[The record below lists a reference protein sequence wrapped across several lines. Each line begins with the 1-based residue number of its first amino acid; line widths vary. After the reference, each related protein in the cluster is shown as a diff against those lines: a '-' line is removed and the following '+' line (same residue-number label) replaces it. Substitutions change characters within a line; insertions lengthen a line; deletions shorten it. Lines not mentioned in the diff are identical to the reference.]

1 MLLLLMTCGSEG
13 GKELL
18 VAIRNQPASGDTTTT
33 TTRTT
38 FLPLRQSSSS
48 SQLYLLHHI
57 FLILIPCSVSAL
69 LVGRSSVVTFVL
81 AIFIDTGFH
90 NQNHPLTH
98 PPLITSYS
106 LLCMLPRALF
116 LHSTFTPR
124 WWWSSSP
131 SSSSSH
137 RRRVVSV
144 LLAVVCIPEQSR
156 ELNKWLVFVAHFHFS
171 HPPPSPYDAD
181 DGKVLFPLHC
191 HTSSHVLS
199 SVHTHSL

>member
-1 MLLLLMTCGSEG
+1 MWIRGWQGITCSHSKST
-13 GKELL
+13 GKRRHDDNDNKDDFPSSAPKFVLFAAL
-18 VAIRNQPASGDTTTT
+18 PTPPHLSQPHPVQ
-33 TTRTT
+33 R
-38 FLPLRQSSSS
+38 
-48 SQLYLLHHI
+48 
-57 FLILIPCSVSAL
+57 VSTVGRS
-69 LVGRSSVVTFVL
+69 VGRSSVVTFVL
-81 AIFIDTGFH
+81 AIFND

-106 LLCMLPRALF
+106 HLCMLPRALF

-131 SSSSSH
+131 SSSSSSSH

-156 ELNKWLVFVAHFHFS
+156 ELNKLLVFVAHFHFS

-199 SVHTHSL
+199 SVHTHSLL